1 MSVPLYQFDE
11 FELDAGRFELR
22 RKGRPLRLERIPL
35 ELLILLVEREGK
47 LVARQEI
54 IERLW
59 GTDVFV
65 DTEHGINT
73 AVRKIRSALRDDA
86 ERPRFVQTV
95 PGKGYRFIATVGG
108 DGNGADPAVVAEFSA
123 ISEPEVFASKSLPLP
138 NPEKHFPGTSRP
150 WAKTVAW
157 SAAGLLLLIAAFFLF
172 SAGSASPCF

>member
-123 ISEPEVFASKSLPLP
+123 ISEPEVFASKLLPLP
-138 NPEKHFPGTSRP
+138 NPEKHSPALSRSC
-150 WAKTVAW
+150 AKIVVWT
-157 SAAGLLLLIAAFFLF
+157 LPDYLF
-172 SAGSASPCF
+172 S